1 MKDKFQLAREVFAA
15 FIEGYEVHQDRPH
28 VQWWLSLANIESE
41 LSLGELRS
49 GAAVLVQKRL
59 LDCRTT
65 DSFGLT
71 DLGKE
76 VCLHPE
82 CLDEHLKPRGL
93 PAPQII
99 TFNAEYMQVGD
110 NNVQNVTYSIVLAAL
125 ARELESA
132 PDIPEP
138 EKRQWL
144 DVLKRV
150 AEHPLTQ
157 TVIGA
162 AAAAATR

>member
-1 MKDKFQLAREVFAA
+1 
-15 FIEGYEVHQDRPH
+15 FIEGYEVHQDLPH
-28 VQWWLSLANIESE
+28 VMWWLSLAYIESE

-49 GAAVLVQKRL
+49 GADDLVQKRL